1 MKHLDVLD
9 EKFGADKVL
18 GGLCAIGVTL
28 TTEGHVQHL
37 NKLHK
42 LAFGERNAKT
52 SARIE
57 AIATQFQGSLCD
69 WKASPDILQEMWEKW
84 VFLSSLAGITCL
96 CRSSVGD
103 IMQAGGETTAKA
115 ILDEAQSIAQ
125 AYGHPARP
133 EAMADNVKQLTL
145 VGAPTT
151 ASMLRDIEKKSP
163 IEAEHVIGDLVG
175 RGAAKGLATP
185 ILSTALLH
193 LRAYEARRLRDLEK
207 Q

>member
-1 MKHLDVLD
+1 
-9 EKFGADKVL
+9 
-18 GGLCAIGVTL
+18 
-28 TTEGHVQHL
+28 L

-42 LAFGERNAKT
+42 LTFGERNSKT

-57 AIATQFQGSLCD
+57 AITALFQNSLCD

-84 VFLSSLAGITCL
+84 VFLSSLAGLTCL
-96 CRSSVGD
+96 FRASIGD
-103 IMQAGGETTAKA
+103 IIEAGGETTAKA
-115 ILDEAQSIAQ
+115 ILDEAQAIAQ

-133 EAMADNVKQLTL
+133 EAMADNIKQLTL

-175 RGAAKGLATP
+175 RGAAKGIATP

-193 LRAYEARRLRDLEK
+193 LRAYEARRVRELEK